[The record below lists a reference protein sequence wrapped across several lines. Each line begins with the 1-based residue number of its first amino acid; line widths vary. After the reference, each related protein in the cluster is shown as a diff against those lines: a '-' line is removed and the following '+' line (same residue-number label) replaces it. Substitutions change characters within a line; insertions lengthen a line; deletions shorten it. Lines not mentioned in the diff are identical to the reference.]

1 MNRLAPRQHHYEAV
15 FTHGSILRHVLVMT
29 ATGSIGLMAIFLV
42 DLLSLLYV
50 SWLGDPILTAAVGYA
65 STVLFFAMS
74 INIGLTIAT
83 TALVAR
89 ALGAGDRVRARRLA
103 ASGLVIVGLLAVLL
117 SLALYPVRRDILAL
131 FGAKRE
137 TLEVGQRFLAIVLP
151 ANLPM
156 ALGMGLS
163 GILRAAG
170 DARRAMYITLS
181 GGVVTAF
188 TDPLFIFG
196 FGFGVYGAAI
206 ATVISRLVFLA
217 VGSYGAAYVHDLIG
231 RPTRRHGLHD
241 IAAMMAI
248 GVPAILTNL
257 ATPVASSFT
266 LRIFS
271 GFGEAAVAA
280 YTIFDRIVPVA
291 FGVIF
296 ALSGSVG
303 PIISQNL
310 GARHFDRVRATLS
323 HCFALSTLYVL
334 LVWFV
339 LALLGPELATLFHA
353 AGETGRLL
361 VFFCRIGALAWL
373 FVSLLFVAN
382 AAFNNLGYP
391 LLSTAFNWGRATLG
405 TIPFVSLGAAWYGIE
420 GGVAG
425 IILSSLLFGLG
436 ALAAAYFVTGRL
448 AKTPG
453 AD

>member
-1 MNRLAPRQHHYEAV
+1 MNRPAPRHDHYEAV

-50 SWLGDPILTAAVGYA
+50 SWLGDPSLTAAVGYA
-65 STVLFFAMS
+65 STVSFFTMA
-74 INIGLTIAT
+74 INLGLTIAV

-89 ALGAGDRVRARRLA
+89 ALGAGDRARARRLA
-103 ASGLVIVGLLAVLL
+103 ASGLVLVALLAAAL
-117 SLALYPVRRDILAL
+117 SLALYPFRRDILAL
-131 FGAKRE
+131 FGARDQ

-156 ALGMGLS
+156 ALGMALS
-163 GILRAAG
+163 GVLRAAG

-181 GGVVTAF
+181 GGIVTAF

-217 VGSYGAAYVHDLIG
+217 VGYYGAVYVHDLVG
-231 RPTRRHGLHD
+231 RPARGHGLSD
-241 IAAMMAI
+241 TAAMLAI
-248 GVPAILTNL
+248 GIPAVLTNL
-257 ATPVASSFT
+257 ATPVASSVT

-271 GFGEAAVAA
+271 SFGESAVAA

-291 FGVIF
+291 FGVVF

-303 PIISQNL
+303 PIIGQNL
-310 GARHFDRVRATLS
+310 GARRFDRVRATLT
-323 HCFALSTLYVL
+323 HCFALCTIYVL
-334 LVWFV
+334 LTWLV
-339 LALLGPELATLFHA
+339 LALLGPTIATLFNAH
-353 AGETGRLL
+353 GESGRLL
-361 VFFCRIGALAWL
+361 VFFCRIGALAWP
-373 FVSLLFVAN
+373 FIGLLFVAN

-405 TIPFVSLGAAWYGIE
+405 TIPFVSIGAAWYGIE
-420 GGVAG
+420 GGVTG
-425 IILSSLLFGLG
+425 IILSSILFGLG
-436 ALAAAYFVTGRL
+436 ALACAYFVTGRL
-448 AKTPG
+448 AKTLRS
-453 AD
+453 D